1 MSLGYDV
8 LPVTLVTGFLGSGKS
23 TLLADVLHGD
33 AAKDTAVLINEFGE
47 VGLDHLLVG
56 EVDARTVLLDNG
68 CVCCSIR
75 GELKEALATL
85 FSQRARGDLPPFS
98 RVVLETTGLA
108 TPAPIVATLLADP
121 VIRSHY
127 ALNATVT
134 VVDALNAAQQ
144 RARHPEWLAQVS
156 AADRLLISKSDL
168 VDPTDIAAL
177 ARTLA
182 ALNPVAEVVVRASAA
197 DTVDRLFAPASS
209 TDLMRRLGSGQRALR
224 RGAAFPG
231 FVSAAS
237 AERSTECYDA
247 RDEGSYR
254 AWSSDDPSSLA
265 HRRAIPSLAV
275 PDRPAPQDIV
285 SFCMQINEPI
295 DWQVFTIWFT
305 MLLNRHGDKILRVK
319 GLLSIAGCAQP
330 AVLHAVQHLV
340 HPVLHLDAWP
350 DTQRRSK
357 LVFITEGL
365 ARESVE
371 ASYAWFR
378 QRLEEPH
385 H

>member
-1 MSLGYDV
+1 MSPSYDI

-23 TLLADVLHGD
+23 TLLADLLHGD

-56 EVDARTVLLDNG
+56 EVNAPTVLLDNG

-75 GELKEALATL
+75 GELKEALSTL

-108 TPAPIVATLLADP
+108 IPAPIIATLLADP

-156 AADRLLISKSDL
+156 AADRLVISKSDL
-168 VDPTDIAAL
+168 SDPVNLAAL
-177 ARTLA
+177 ARALTE
-182 ALNPVAEVVVRASAA
+182 LNPAAEVTIRASASETG
-197 DTVDRLFAPASS
+197 DILFAPAIS
-209 TDLMRRLGSGQRALR
+209 TDLMRRLGRVQRALPG
-224 RGAAFPG
+224 GAVFPG
-231 FVSAAS
+231 FDSATS
-237 AERSTECYDA
+237 VELSTQCNGA

-254 AWSSDDPSSLA
+254 TWSRDPASLA
-265 HRRAIPSLAV
+265 HRRAMSSLAAL
-275 PDRPAPQDIV
+275 DRPASEDIV
-285 SFCMQINEPI
+285 SFCMQIDEPI

-350 DTQRRSK
+350 DAQRTST

-365 ARESVE
+365 ARDSVE
-371 ASYAWFR
+371 TSFARFR
-378 QRLEEPH
+378 QHFEEPEH
-385 H
+385 

>member
-1 MSLGYDV
+1 MSPSYDI

-23 TLLADVLHGD
+23 TLLADLLHGD

-56 EVDARTVLLDNG
+56 EVNARTVLLDNG

-108 TPAPIVATLLADP
+108 TPAPIIATLLADP

-144 RARHPEWLAQVS
+144 RARHPEWLAQVG
-156 AADRLLISKSDL
+156 AADRLVISKSDL
-168 VDPTDIAAL
+168 ADPENLAAL
-177 ARTLA
+177 ACALA
-182 ALNPVAEVVVRASAA
+182 ELNPAAEVVVRASASETG
-197 DTVDRLFAPASS
+197 DILFAPAIS
-209 TDLMRRLGSGQRALR
+209 TDLMRRLGRVQRALPS
-224 RGAAFPG
+224 GAVFPG
-231 FVSAAS
+231 FDSATS
-237 AERSTECYDA
+237 VERSTECNGA
-247 RDEGSYR
+247 REEGSFR
-254 AWSSDDPSSLA
+254 TWSRDPASLA
-265 HRRAIPSLAV
+265 HRRAMSSLAA
-275 PDRPAPQDIV
+275 PDRPASQDIV
-285 SFCMQINEPI
+285 SFCMQIDEPI

-305 MLLNRHGDKILRVK
+305 MLLNRHGDRILRVK
-319 GLLSIAGCAQP
+319 ALLWIAGCAQP

-340 HPVLHLDAWP
+340 HPVLHLDVWP
-350 DTQRRSK
+350 DAQRRST

-365 ARESVE
+365 ARDSVE
-371 ASYAWFR
+371 ASYARFR
-378 QRLEEPH
+378 QRLEEPDH
-385 H
+385 

>member
-1 MSLGYDV
+1 MSPSYDI

-108 TPAPIVATLLADP
+108 TPAPIIATLLADP
-121 VIRSHY
+121 GTRSHY

-134 VVDALNAAQQ
+134 VVDALHAVQQ
-144 RARHPEWLAQVS
+144 RARHPEWLAQVI
-156 AADRLLISKSDL
+156 AADRILISKSDL
-168 VDPTDIAAL
+168 VDPANIAAL
-177 ARTLA
+177 VRTLA
-182 ALNPVAEVVVRASAA
+182 TLNPAAEVLVRASEAEMA
-197 DTVDRLFAPASS
+197 DVLFTPAIT
-209 TDLMRRLGSGQRALR
+209 TDLMRRLGSGQRALA

-231 FVSAAS
+231 FDSATPVEPATEFNS
-237 AERSTECYDA
+237 ARG
-247 RDEGSYR
+247 EGSYR
-254 AWSSDDPSSLA
+254 SRSRDPVSLA
-265 HRRAIPSLAV
+265 HHRAMPSLAV
-275 PDRPAPQDIV
+275 PERPASPDIL
-285 SFCMQINEPI
+285 SFCMQIDEPI

-305 MLLNRHGDKILRVK
+305 LLLNRHGDKILRVK
-319 GLLSIAGCAQP
+319 GLLSIVGCAQP
-330 AVLHAVQHLV
+330 VVLHAVQHVV

-350 DTQRRSK
+350 DAQRRST

-365 ARESVE
+365 ARDRVE
-371 ASYAWFR
+371 ASYARFR
-378 QRLEEPH
+378 QRLEEPDH
-385 H
+385 

>member
-1 MSLGYDV
+1 MSPSYDI

-23 TLLADVLHGD
+23 TLLADLLHGD

-56 EVDARTVLLDNG
+56 EVNARTVLLDNG

-98 RVVLETTGLA
+98 RVMLETTGLA
-108 TPAPIVATLLADP
+108 TPAPIMATLLADP

-156 AADRLLISKSDL
+156 AADRLVISKSDL
-168 VDPTDIAAL
+168 ADPASVAAL

-182 ALNPVAEVVVRASAA
+182 ELNPAAEVVIRASASA
-197 DTVDRLFAPASS
+197 TGDILFAPAIS
-209 TDLMRRLGSGQRALR
+209 TDLTRRLGRVQRELASGAV
-224 RGAAFPG
+224 FPG
-231 FVSAAS
+231 FDSATS
-237 AERSTECYDA
+237 AEPATECNGA

-254 AWSSDDPSSLA
+254 TWSRDPASLA
-265 HRRAIPSLAV
+265 HRRAMSSLAAL
-275 PDRPAPQDIV
+275 DRPASEDIV
-285 SFCMQINEPI
+285 SFCMQIDEPI

-350 DTQRRSK
+350 DAQRTST

-365 ARESVE
+365 ARDSVE
-371 ASYAWFR
+371 TSFARFR
-378 QRLEEPH
+378 QHFEEPDH
-385 H
+385 

>member
-1 MSLGYDV
+1 MSPSCDV

-23 TLLADVLHGD
+23 TLLADALHGD

-98 RVVLETTGLA
+98 RVILETTGLA

-156 AADRLLISKSDL
+156 VADRLLISKSDL
-168 VDPTDIAAL
+168 VDPTDIAVL
-177 ARTLA
+177 AHTLE
-182 ALNPVAEVVVRASAA
+182 ALNPAAEVVVLASAA
-197 DTVDRLFAPASS
+197 DKVDMLFAPTSS
-209 TDLMRRLGSGQRALR
+209 TDMMRRLGSGQRALG
-224 RGAAFPG
+224 RGASFPG
-231 FVSAAS
+231 FDSAAS
-237 AERSTECYDA
+237 ADRATESNGA
-247 RDEGSYR
+247 GDEGRYR
-254 AWSSDDPSSLA
+254 AWSGDPASLA
-265 HRRAIPSLAV
+265 HRRAMPSLAV
-275 PDRPAPQDIV
+275 HDRPAPQDIV
-285 SFCMQINEPI
+285 SFCMQIDEPI

-350 DTQRRSK
+350 DAQRRSR

-378 QRLEEPH
+378 QRLEEPDH
-385 H
+385 

>member
-1 MSLGYDV
+1 MSPSYDI

-23 TLLADVLHGD
+23 TLLADLLHGD

-56 EVDARTVLLDNG
+56 EVNARTVLLDNG

-108 TPAPIVATLLADP
+108 TPAPIMATLLADP

-156 AADRLLISKSDL
+156 AADRLVISKSDL
-168 VDPTDIAAL
+168 ADPASVAAL

-182 ALNPVAEVVVRASAA
+182 ELNPAAEVVIRASASETG
-197 DTVDRLFAPASS
+197 DILFAPVIS
-209 TDLMRRLGSGQRALR
+209 TDLTRRLGRVQRELASA
-224 RGAAFPG
+224 AAFPG
-231 FVSAAS
+231 FDSATS
-237 AERSTECYDA
+237 AEPATECNGA

-254 AWSSDDPSSLA
+254 TWSRDPASLA
-265 HRRAIPSLAV
+265 HRRAMSSLAAL
-275 PDRPAPQDIV
+275 DRPASQDIV
-285 SFCMQINEPI
+285 SFCMQNDKPI

-350 DTQRRSK
+350 DAQRTST

-365 ARESVE
+365 ARDSVE
-371 ASYAWFR
+371 ASYARFR
-378 QRLEEPH
+378 QRLEEPDH
-385 H
+385 

>member
-1 MSLGYDV
+1 MSPSYDI

-23 TLLADVLHGD
+23 TLLADLLRGD

-56 EVDARTVLLDNG
+56 EVNARTVLLDNG

-108 TPAPIVATLLADP
+108 TPAPIMATLLADP

-156 AADRLLISKSDL
+156 AADRLVISKSDL
-168 VDPTDIAAL
+168 ADPASVAAL
-177 ARTLA
+177 ARMLA
-182 ALNPVAEVVVRASAA
+182 ELNPAAEVVMRASASETG
-197 DTVDRLFAPASS
+197 DILFAPAIS
-209 TDLMRRLGSGQRALR
+209 TDLARRLGRVQRELASGAV
-224 RGAAFPG
+224 FPG
-231 FVSAAS
+231 FDPATS
-237 AERSTECYDA
+237 AEPATECNGA

-254 AWSSDDPSSLA
+254 TWSRDPASLA
-265 HRRAIPSLAV
+265 HRRAMSSLAA
-275 PDRPAPQDIV
+275 PDRPAASQDIV
-285 SFCMQINEPI
+285 SFCMQIDEPI

-305 MLLNRHGDKILRVK
+305 MLLNRHGDRILRVK

-340 HPVLHLDAWP
+340 HPVLHLEVWP
-350 DTQRRSK
+350 DARRRST

-365 ARESVE
+365 ARDIVE
-371 ASYAWFR
+371 ASYARFR
-378 QRLEEPH
+378 QHFEEPDH
-385 H
+385 